1 MNLDVRNTMKSRD
14 SKSPKKPYHR
24 PRLLVYGDLRTLT
37 QSLGGKPKFDNPIL
51 MTPSKS

>member
-1 MNLDVRNTMKSRD
+1 MKSRD

-37 QSLGGKPKFDNPIL
+37 QMLGPKGMFDNAT
-51 MTPSKS
+51 MTTRSMS

>member
-1 MNLDVRNTMKSRD
+1 MKSRD

-37 QSLGGKPKFDNPIL
+37 QALGPKGMFDNVT
-51 MTPSKS
+51 MTTMTFS

>member
-1 MNLDVRNTMKSRD
+1 MKSRD

-37 QSLGGKPKFDNPIL
+37 QAVGMTAAPDGAPLNL
-51 MTPSKS
+51 MIKS

>member
-1 MNLDVRNTMKSRD
+1 MKSRD

-37 QSLGGKPKFDNPIL
+37 QSLGTMAPFDNIAL
-51 MTPSKS
+51 MTKTKS

>member
-1 MNLDVRNTMKSRD
+1 MKSRD

-37 QSLGGKPKFDNPIL
+37 QSLGPKPPFDNVFL
-51 MTPSKS
+51 MTKSKS

>member
-1 MNLDVRNTMKSRD
+1 MKSRD

-37 QSLGGKPKFDNPIL
+37 QAVGATAAPDGAPMML
-51 MTPSKS
+51 MIKS

>member
-1 MNLDVRNTMKSRD
+1 MKSRD

-37 QSLGGKPKFDNPIL
+37 QLIGSKGPPDGGPMMIMSL
-51 MTPSKS
+51 S